1 MTASDD
7 EEEQF
12 IIHPVTAR
20 RVLRKRKRQCT
31 GCKQKKTLKLKLG
44 GQQQK
49 IENKKTTNFFD
60 RFLEF

>member
-31 GCKQKKTLKLKLG
+31 GCKQKKPPSLNSAVSNK
-44 GQQQK
+44 K
-49 IENKKTTNFFD
+49 IENKKTANFFD